1 MRELT
6 SSSNYKEAEAGD
18 SKGDSAFTQAEVTK
32 VVSNLL
38 GSSTLGVDEIHNDHL
53 KSLGDVGLSWL
64 TRLCNIAGQTGAAV
78 PRFKKGNRR
87 VYSKYRG
94 IMLLSLPVK
103 VSACYWRGQ
112 FAGTSWNHRIPSLLF
127 ADDVLLT
134 SLDQDLQHVLGHFSA
149 ECEAARM
156 KMSTSGSEAI
166 VLGRERVVC
175 CLQVGREVL
184 SQAHELQFRLP

>member
-1 MRELT
+1 MMMELK
-6 SSSNYKEAEAGD
+6 SSSNYKEAETGD
-18 SKGDSAFTQAEVTK
+18 SKVESAFTQAEVTK

-38 GSSTLGVDEIHNDHL
+38 GSSTLGVDETEHL

-64 TRLCNIAGQTGAAV
+64 TRLCNIAGQTGAAA
-78 PRFKKGNRR
+78 PCFKKGDRR
-87 VYSKYRG
+87 VYSNYRG

-134 SLDQDLQHVLGHFSA
+134 SLDRDLQHVLGHFSA

-156 KMSTSGSEAI
+156 KMSTSGSEVI
-166 VLGRERVVC
+166 VLGWQRVVC

-184 SQAHELQFRLP
+184 SQVHELQFRLP